1 MPRPLNKKCLACS
14 ASSIDQA
21 RENSCW
27 VEGKCNNT
35 RNYYRSRDKKLK
47 SKQQSYAI
55 ATGKVLPTQ
64 WEIVPDTFRAEL
76 VLSGRQPNKMGL
88 VKGGVKGFQVLV
100 YRGSDL
106 VSQSNYV
113 SCSGMVQAD
122 LEAAIDQALEQ
133 VGELYQ
139 IKTWGEIVWKP
150 HCE

>member
-1 MPRPLNKKCLACS
+1 MPRPLNKKCLTCS

-76 VLSGRQPNKMGL
+76 L
-88 VKGGVKGFQVLV
+88 
-100 YRGSDL
+100 
-106 VSQSNYV
+106 
-113 SCSGMVQAD
+113 
-122 LEAAIDQALEQ
+122 
-133 VGELYQ
+133 LYGNTNLRS
-139 IKTWGEIVWKP
+139 KA
-150 HCE
+150 